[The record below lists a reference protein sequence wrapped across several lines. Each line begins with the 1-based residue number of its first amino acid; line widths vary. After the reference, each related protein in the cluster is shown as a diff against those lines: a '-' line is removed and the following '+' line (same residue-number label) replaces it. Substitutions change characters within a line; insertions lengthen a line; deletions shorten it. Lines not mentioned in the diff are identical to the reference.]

1 MKNKS
6 VKKSLEVKEC
16 SRKKAQKSQAKNL
29 HETDRQANNNCY
41 ELRSRAIN
49 NNLLTR
55 QNINHKLYSSF
66 RHNRLNVG
74 RIALELVGALINCNL
89 LQSGGGG

>member
-6 VKKSLEVKEC
+6 VKKSLEKSKNVLEK
-16 SRKKAQKSQAKNL
+16 SASQAKNL
-29 HETDRQANNNCY
+29 HETDRQAYNNCY
-41 ELRSRAIN
+41 ELRWRAIN

-66 RHNRLNVG
+66 KHNRLNVE
-74 RIALELVGALINCNL
+74 ELLSNDL
-89 LQSGGGG
+89 WEL